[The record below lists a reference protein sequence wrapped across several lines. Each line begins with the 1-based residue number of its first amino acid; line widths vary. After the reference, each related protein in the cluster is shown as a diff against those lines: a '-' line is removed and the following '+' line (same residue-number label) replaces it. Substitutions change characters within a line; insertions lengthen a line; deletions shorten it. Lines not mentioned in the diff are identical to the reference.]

1 MAPDGRRSV
10 QHLTNHCSE
19 LIHIYLYFH
28 MRWMVILTQ
37 AGGQVGGPGVGV
49 L

>member
-10 QHLTNHCSE
+10 VHLTNHCSE
-19 LIHIYLYFH
+19 LIHIYLCSH
-28 MRWMVILTQ
+28 MRWMAILTQ
-37 AGGQVGGPGVGV
+37 AGGQVGGPGFGA